1 VPVEPHLELVG
12 TLRLPVARI
21 PVIAQPDQAAV
32 ERATRTLAAAS
43 RPIVGQVPAHVEA
56 NRPQAEATP
65 IRTQGLLHAKGVAR
79 IAPTLTPDAKSAV
92 HIAPSL
98 TPSAKGAARIAP
110 SLTPDA
116 KGAVHIA
123 PSLTPGVKGAA
134 RIAPSLTPGV
144 KGAARIA
151 PSLTPGA
158 KSAARIAPSL
168 TPGAKGAVRIAPS
181 LTPGAKGAVRI
192 APSLTPGVKGV
203 ARIAPGLTLGV
214 HGPPRVEMTSAR
226 DARHQ
231 VRIEPNPMLLARNT
245 TRDRLSLLLREPAP
259 VPITRT
265 PMASACRKCCPA
277 PGSHHGA
284 K

>member
-134 RIAPSLTPGV
+134 RIAPSLTPG
-144 KGAARIA
+144 
-151 PSLTPGA
+151 
-158 KSAARIAPSL
+158 
-168 TPGAKGAVRIAPS
+168 AKGAVRIAPS

>member
-65 IRTQGLLHAKGVAR
+65 IRTQGLLHAKGAAR
-79 IAPTLTPDAKSAV
+79 
-92 HIAPSL
+92 IAPSL

-134 RIAPSLTPGV
+134 RIAPSLTPG
-144 KGAARIA
+144 
-151 PSLTPGA
+151 A
-158 KSAARIAPSL
+158 KSAA
-168 TPGAKGAVRIAPS
+168 RIAPS